1 MFKEYL
7 LQNWVLI
14 LILFAYAVAL
24 RMTVS
29 LAPRSIKR
37 MYLLI
42 GEIFLLSIVVYV
54 EFYLADRGLNREL
67 RVVLMALRY
76 SATPIII
83 AQVLYTMNKELHR
96 YIFIPAALHGVIN
109 FISIF
114 TGIVFRIDSDNVF
127 RRGPLGLLPYIMA
140 GAYCV
145 FLIYILYTRSN
156 KKLIE
161 LSPIGFLCFA
171 FALGLF
177 LPFVFGSAYSQ
188 IFCATIAIALFTYYV
203 FSVLQVTRKDL
214 MTGMLNR
221 SAYYADIYNNPEDI
235 SALVSLDMNG
245 LKTINDT
252 DGHAA
257 GDDALITLAICFM
270 RALKRRQAGYR
281 VGGDEFIIVCRKC
294 TRDEVLQLI
303 ERIRANVAETPYS
316 CAVGFS
322 YISEGTKDID
332 ALLRESD
339 AMMYAEK
346 AQYYESTG
354 KDRRRN

>member
-7 LQNWVLI
+7 LQNWILI

-24 RMTVS
+24 KLTVS

-42 GEIFLLSIVVYV
+42 GEIFLLSIIVYV
-54 EFYLADRGLNREL
+54 EFYLADRGMNRDL
-67 RVVLMALRY
+67 RIVLMAIRY
-76 SATPIII
+76 SSTPIII

-96 YIFIPAALHGVIN
+96 HIFIPAALNGLIN

-127 RRGPLGLLPYIMA
+127 RRGPLGLLPFIMV
-140 GAYCV
+140 GVYCFFMLYV
-145 FLIYILYTRSN
+145 LYTHSN
-156 KKLIE
+156 KKLNE
-161 LSPIGFLCFA
+161 LYPLGFLCFA
-171 FALGLF
+171 FVLGLF

-203 FSVLQVTRKDL
+203 FTILRVTRKDL

-235 SALVSLDMNG
+235 SALVSIDMNG
-245 LKTINDT
+245 LKAINDT
-252 DGHAA
+252 KGHAA
-257 GDDALITLAICFM
+257 GDEALITLAICFM
-270 RALKRRQAGYR
+270 RALKRRQAGSR

-294 TRDEVLQLI
+294 TREEVLQLI

-339 AMMYAEK
+339 TMMYAEK

-354 KDRRRN
+354 KDRRKN